1 MLCQWWFYE
10 YMSEKNI
17 VYVVESDAVIRSAL
31 ARLIAQTPF
40 DGTCEVVDIAPPD
53 GQIVDLDAFI
63 SAGGGPVRVGA
74 VLERVAALQKRSA
87 IIPIGDYM
95 LDLSQYQLSAKS
107 GDVIRVTEKEA
118 ALLES
123 LYAAYSSISRD
134 ELLDSVWGYSSGV
147 ETHTLETHIYR
158 LRQKIEEDPSAPK
171 ILMTDESGGYYLAR

>member
-10 YMSEKNI
+10 YMSEENT
-17 VYVVESDAVIRSAL
+17 VYVVESDVFIRSAL
-31 ARLIAQTPF
+31 SRLIAQTPF
-40 DGTCEVVDIAPPD
+40 DGACEVVDVAPSD
-53 GQIVDLDAFI
+53 GQIVDFDALI
-63 SAGGGPVRVGA
+63 SEGGVPVRVGA
-74 VLERVAALQKRSA
+74 VLERIAALQKRSA
-87 IIPIGDYM
+87 VIPIGGYM
-95 LDLSQYQLSAKS
+95 LDLLQYQLRSKS

-123 LYAAYSSISRD
+123 LYAAHSSISRD